1 MQKTS
6 ARLFIVTATL
16 LIVSIVSCKKGDT
29 GPAGPAGPTGATGAP
44 GPTGPQGN
52 ANVMVDTF
60 TVKNADWLW
69 NSAYILSTGTNA
81 YTEYFTRY
89 HDQAFTKITKDVLAS
104 GMVLVYFA
112 PYTDSV
118 NGWVPLPFTFLSF
131 GSQYYVNIVFVPT
144 TGSVRLHYFYTAN
157 GPAGTVPNNLSSAVI
172 PSYRFKIVAV
182 TGTVATGMQQHA
194 VDVSN
199 YNSLSKYLGL

>member
-6 ARLFIVTATL
+6 ARLFIGTALL
-16 LIVSIVSCKKGDT
+16 LILSVCSCKKGDT
-29 GPAGPAGPTGATGAP
+29 GPAGPAGPAGPTGA
-44 GPTGPQGN
+44 TGPQGN

-60 TVKNADWLW
+60 TVKNTDWLW
-69 NSAYILSTGTNA
+69 NSAYILSTGTGS

-89 HDQAFTKITKDVLAS
+89 HDQAFTKITKDVLSS
-104 GMVLVYFA
+104 GMVLVYFT

-118 NGWVPLPFTFLSF
+118 NGWVPLPFTFLNF
-131 GSQYYVNIVFVPT
+131 GAQSYTNIVFVPT
-144 TGSVRLHYFYTAN
+144 TGSVRLHYYYTAN
-157 GPAGTVPNNLSSAVI
+157 GATGTVPNNLSTAVI
-172 PSYRFKIVAV
+172 PTYRYKIVAV
-182 TGTVATGMQQHA
+182 TGTVATGIQQHA

>member
-6 ARLFIVTATL
+6 ARLFIATATL
-16 LIVSIVSCKKGDT
+16 LIVSLISCKKGDT

-69 NSAYILSTGTNA
+69 NSAYILSTGTGA
-81 YTEYFTRY
+81 FTEYFTRY

-104 GMVLVYFA
+104 GMVLAYFA

-118 NGWVPLPFTFLSF
+118 NGWVPVPYTFLSF
-131 GSQYYVNIVFVPT
+131 GAQYYVNIVFVPT
-144 TGSVRLHYFYTAN
+144 TGSGAAALFLYRQRPDRNSAQQSVYRRDPVLPVQGRCRHRDRGHRHTTA
-157 GPAGTVPNNLSSAVI
+157 
-172 PSYRFKIVAV
+172 RRRR
-182 TGTVATGMQQHA
+182 QQ
-194 VDVSN
+194 
-199 YNSLSKYLGL
+199 L